1 MYLLDTNVCINF
13 IKGNADIVRRLSSVA
28 PSTVYVR
35 AIVKAELL
43 YGAMRSN
50 NPSRTQQVQKAF
62 LSQFHSFPFDDQAAL
77 IHGRIRAQLA
87 AQGTPIGPYDS
98 QIAAITLTHH
108 ITLVTNNTREFC
120 RVENL
125 NIEDWQIGV

>member
-1 MYLLDTNVCINF
+1 MDLIDTNVCINYL
-13 IKGNADIVRRLSSVA
+13 KGNPAIVRRLSSVA
-28 PSTVYVR
+28 PSAVSVC

-50 NPSRTQQVQKAF
+50 NPSRTQQVQQTF

-87 AQGTPIGPYDS
+87 AQGMPIGPYDS
-98 QIAAITLTHH
+98 QIAAITLAHDL
-108 ITLVTNNTREFC
+108 TLVTNNTREFC

-125 NIEDWQIGV
+125 KVEDWQAV

>member
-13 IKGNADIVRRLSSVA
+13 IKGNADIIRRLSAVA
-28 PSTVYVR
+28 PSAVFVCT
-35 AIVKAELL
+35 IVKAELF

-50 NPSRTQQVQKAF
+50 NPSRTQQIQETF

-77 IHGRIRAQLA
+77 IHGRIRSQLT

-98 QIAAITLTHH
+98 QIAAIALAHDL
-108 ITLVTNNTREFC
+108 TLVTNNTREFC
-120 RVENL
+120 RVANL
-125 NIEDWQIGV
+125 KIEDWQTGL

>member
-1 MYLLDTNVCINF
+1 MYLLDTNVCINYL
-13 IKGNADIVRRLSSVA
+13 KGNSAIVRRLSSVA
-28 PSTVYVR
+28 PSAVSVC

-50 NPSRTQQVQKAF
+50 NPSRTQQVQQTF
-62 LSQFHSFPFDDQAAL
+62 LSQFYSFPFDDQAAL

-98 QIAAITLTHH
+98 QIAAIALAHDLA
-108 ITLVTNNTREFC
+108 LVTNNSREFC

-125 NIEDWQIGV
+125 QIEDWQAA